1 MCIFL
6 KKLDSNLNNKLKKLK
21 DFLIRNI
28 NSIIYLI
35 ILTAIVSLISY
46 YRVLVQMDMG
56 PVSDSFDFLSNALVF
71 AGQGTGYSDL
81 LRPPLFSFIIALV
94 FKMGYIY
101 SSTIFVLDAGL
112 YVFGI
117 IGMYLLLKTKFNDLE
132 SFLGALLYATFP
144 VVLKILGF
152 GFSDLVSVS
161 FTIWAIYFMVL
172 AVKMNSKYFYLSF
185 PFAMLAFLSRYNS
198 GLLIFPIFLYLLIN
212 KDKINFKDIIIGIIA
227 SILIIIPVFIFFYEK
242 FGNML
247 YPFIDFGSSSTGVS
261 SSIMHIAYNPNV
273 FYFIQRFPEFV
284 GIQGFIILLI
294 LILGILVLM
303 FLRFI
308 SYFRFKNNL
317 FDKLSL
323 NNRKT
328 KIKLAIIVFLVI
340 IFLGSFGKT
349 LYIVNELLFFAIIY
363 IFYDLIKNLNI
374 KDIDLHLMFL
384 MWFMAFFIF
393 HSIFVIKN
401 NRYFVVMAPPVA
413 YFMIF
418 GLTEISNRIKLKIRN
433 IHVTFPILAIIL
445 TSVILLSTAT
455 TLPLILEMN
464 NDLKIQNNEIQLA
477 SQWLVNYDP
486 NYKNENIYSD
496 LWPNFSW
503 YLKTNVKMVPIFE
516 AYQILPDGTRYYYV
530 SQADNNAFNNYL
542 VNNNADYFFCDIL
555 GLNLTSYKP
564 IKEFGNVI
572 LYKKIT

>member
-1 MCIFL
+1 MYIL
-6 KKLDSNLNNKLKKLK
+6 NKLDSSLKTKKSRLK
-21 DFLIRNI
+21 NFLKRNV
-28 NSIIYLI
+28 NSIIYLL
-35 ILTAIVSLISY
+35 ILTAIVGLISY

-56 PVSDSFDFLSNALVF
+56 PVTDSFDFLSNALVF
-71 AGQGTGYSDL
+71 SGQGTGYSDL
-81 LRPPLFSFIIALV
+81 LRPPLFSFIIAL
-94 FKMGYIY
+94 FFRMGYVY
-101 SSTIFVLDAGL
+101 PSTIFVLDAVL
-112 YVFGI
+112 YVFGV
-117 IGMYLLLKTKFNDLE
+117 IGMYVLLKIKFNDLE

-172 AVKMNSKYFYLSF
+172 AVKMDSKFFYLSF
-185 PFAMLAFLSRYNS
+185 PFAMFAFLSRYNS
-198 GLLIFPIFLYLLIN
+198 GLLIFPIFLYILIN
-212 KDKINFKDIIIGIIA
+212 KDKVNFRDILMGITA
-227 SILIIIPVFIFFYEK
+227 SILIIVPVFIFFYEK

-247 YPFIDFGSSSTGVS
+247 YPFMDFGSSSTGVS

-273 FYFIQRFPEFV
+273 FYFLQRFPEFI

-294 LILGILVLM
+294 VISGSLMLV
-303 FLRFI
+303 FLRLI
-308 SYFRFKNNL
+308 YNIPFKKNL
-317 FDKLSL
+317 VDKLSL

-328 KIKLAIIVFLVI
+328 KIKLVLLVFLVI
-340 IFLGSFGKT
+340 VFLGSFGRT
-349 LYIVNELLFFAIIY
+349 VYIINELLFFAIIY
-363 IFYDLIKNLNI
+363 IFYAIIKNLNI
-374 KDIDLHLMFL
+374 KDMDIHLMFL

-413 YFMIF
+413 YFLIL

-433 IHVTFPILAIIL
+433 INIIFPLFAVIIS
-445 TSVILLSTAT
+445 TIILLSTLT
-455 TLPLILEMN
+455 TLPLILDMN
-464 NDLKIQNNEIQLA
+464 KDLKIQNNEIELA
-477 SQWLVNYDP
+477 SQWFVNYDP

-516 AYQILPDGTRYYYV
+516 AYQILPDGTRDYYV

-542 VNNNADYFFCDIL
+542 VSNNVDYFFCDIS
-555 GLNLTSYKP
+555 GVNLTSYRP
-564 IKEFGNVI
+564 IKEFGNMI
-572 LYKKIT
+572 IYKKIT